1 MNKQYRER
9 PRQPLCKFDEIQREG
24 TKLFQQGMVLWA
36 CWPVENE
43 PLMWQIARCHVC
55 RRAPAHWV
63 GVGDPFNDGGQYFC
77 ENAAF
82 CYWCFP
88 REHFTEEE
96 LPLVRHAEWARKQT
110 VDEIIEMI
118 GDAHI
123 QTHDNTVE
131 SALSDLADQIRGATD
146 GRETKLQKHAEWHRA
161 YCGLAVEG

>member
-1 MNKQYRER
+1 MNQTYRER
-9 PRQPLCKFDEIQREG
+9 PQQPLCKFDEIQWEG

-43 PLMWQIARCHVC
+43 PLMWQQARCHVC

-96 LPLVRHAEWARKQT
+96 LRLVRHAEWARKQT
-110 VDEIIEMI
+110 ADEIIELAR
-118 GDAHI
+118 DANLF
-123 QTHDNTVE
+123 TDDKTVE
-131 SALSDLADQIRGATD
+131 SALSDLIDEIREATKSQ
-146 GRETKLQKHAEWHRA
+146 ETRLQERA
-161 YCGLAVEG
+161 AWDRLYGPAVKG

>member
-1 MNKQYRER
+1 MNQTHRER
-9 PRQPLCKFDEIQREG
+9 PQQPLCKFDEIQWEG
-24 TKLFQQGMVLWA
+24 EKLFQQDMVHWA

-77 ENAAF
+77 ENTAF

-88 REHFTEEE
+88 REHFTGEE
-96 LPLVRHAEWARKQT
+96 LRLVRHAEWARKQT

-118 GDAHI
+118 RDANLF
-123 QTHDNTVE
+123 TDDNTVE
-131 SALSDLADQIRGATD
+131 SPLSQLADQISAATES
-146 GRETKLQKHAEWHRA
+146 RETKLQQRA
-161 YCGLAVEG
+161 VWDRLCGPAVNG

>member
-1 MNKQYRER
+1 MKETYRER
-9 PRQPLCKFDEIQREG
+9 PQQPLCKFDEIQWEG
-24 TKLFQQGMVLWA
+24 AKLFQQDMVLWA

-43 PLMWQIARCHVC
+43 PLMWQQARCHVC
-55 RRAPAHWV
+55 RRARAHWV
-63 GVGDPFNDGGQYFC
+63 GVGDPFNDGEQYFL
-77 ENAAF
+77 ESAAW
-82 CYWCFP
+82 CYWCLP
-88 REHFTEEE
+88 REHFTDEE
-96 LPLVRHAEWARKQT
+96 LRLVRHAEWAREQT